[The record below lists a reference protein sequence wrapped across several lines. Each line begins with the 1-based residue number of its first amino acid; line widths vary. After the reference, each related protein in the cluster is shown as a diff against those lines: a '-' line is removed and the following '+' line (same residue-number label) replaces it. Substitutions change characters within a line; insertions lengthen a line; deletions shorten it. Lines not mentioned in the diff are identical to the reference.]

1 VINPVYNSDLPTRA
15 ELPST
20 RQLIR
25 STLIAAVSA
34 LVLLYTVVLPS
45 EYGVDPTGLGRIL
58 GLTEMG
64 EIKTRLA
71 KEAAEDAAA
80 AAANRPAPKAA
91 LPAASTA
98 NAPAMGASAPTPSA
112 PTPSAS
118 TPSASTPSASGAPA
132 WRDEMSFT
140 LAPGQGT
147 EIKLKMKQGETAL
160 FSWKVQGGVVN
171 FDTHGDGGGQSISY
185 EKGRAVAADDGELVA
200 AFTGNHGWFWRNRGK
215 ADVTVVL
222 QTGGAYSDIKRV
234 K

>member
-1 VINPVYNSDLPTRA
+1 MNSQVNTMYNSDIPARA
-15 ELPST
+15 ELPSS

-34 LVLLYTVVLPS
+34 VVLLYTVVLPS
-45 EYGVDPTGLGRIL
+45 EYGVDPTGIGRVL

-80 AAANRPAPKAA
+80 SQASQSEPAAAADNDQPVSAAPMATTPAQT
-91 LPAASTA
+91 PAA
-98 NAPAMGASAPTPSA
+98 
-112 PTPSAS
+112 PSAS
-118 TPSASTPSASGAPA
+118 ETGSTAT
-132 WRDEMSFT
+132 WRDEMTFT

-147 EIKLKMKQGETAL
+147 EIKLKMKEGEKAL
-160 FSWKVQGGVVN
+160 YSWTVKGGVVN
-171 FDTHGDGGGQSISY
+171 FDTHGDALGRSISY
-185 EKGRAVAADDGELVA
+185 EKGRGVASDEGGLIA
-200 AFTGNHGWFWRNRGK
+200 AFTGNHGWFWRNRGE

-222 QTGGAYSDIKRV
+222 KSGGAYSDIKRV

>member
-1 VINPVYNSDLPTRA
+1 MYNSETPTRA

-34 LVLLYTVVLPS
+34 VVLLYTVVLPS
-45 EYGVDPTGLGRIL
+45 EYGVDPTGLGRVL

-71 KEAAEDAAA
+71 KEAAEDATAA
-80 AAANRPAPKAA
+80 KA
-91 LPAASTA
+91 TR
-98 NAPAMGASAPTPSA
+98 SAPTAATA
-112 PTPSAS
+112 PHQAPVQTAPITDRSAS
-118 TPSASTPSASGAPA
+118 TPAATASGTQA

-140 LAPGQGT
+140 LTPGQGT
-147 EIKLKMKQGETAL
+147 EIKLKMKQGEKAL
-160 FSWKVQGGVVN
+160 FSWRVQGGVVN
-171 FDTHGDGGGQSISY
+171 FDTHGDAPGRSISY
-185 EKGRAVAADDGELVA
+185 KKGRAVAADDGELVA
-200 AFTGNHGWFWRNRGK
+200 SFTGNHGWYWRNRGK

-222 QTGGAYSDIKRV
+222 KTRGDYSDIKRM

>member
-1 VINPVYNSDLPTRA
+1 MNFQVNTMYNSDIPSRA
-15 ELPST
+15 ELPSS

-34 LVLLYTVVLPS
+34 VVLLYTVVLPS
-45 EYGVDPTGLGRIL
+45 EYGVDPTGIGRVL

-80 AAANRPAPKAA
+80 TQASQSDPAEAAGNE
-91 LPAASTA
+91 LSASTA
-98 NAPAMGASAPTPSA
+98 PVATTPVQTPAAQ
-112 PTPSAS
+112 SAS
-118 TPSASTPSASGAPA
+118 ETGSTAT
-132 WRDEMSFT
+132 WRDEMTFT

-147 EIKLKMKQGETAL
+147 EIKLKMKEGDRAL
-160 FSWKVQGGVVN
+160 YSWTVKGGVVN
-171 FDTHGDGGGQSISY
+171 FDTHGDALGRSISY
-185 EKGRAVAADDGELVA
+185 EKGRGVASDEGDLIA

-222 QTGGAYSDIKRV
+222 KTGGAYSDIKRV

>member
-1 VINPVYNSDLPTRA
+1 MINPVYNSDLPTRA

-80 AAANRPAPKAA
+80 AATNRPAPKAA

-98 NAPAMGASAPTPSA
+98 SAPAMGTSAPTPST
-112 PTPSAS
+112 PTPSTSTTSTS
-118 TPSASTPSASGAPA
+118 TPSATGAPA

>member
-1 VINPVYNSDLPTRA
+1 MNFQVNTMYNSDIPSRA
-15 ELPST
+15 ELPSS

-34 LVLLYTVVLPS
+34 VVLLYTVVLPS
-45 EYGVDPTGLGRIL
+45 EYGVDPTGIGRVL

-80 AAANRPAPKAA
+80 TQASQSDPAEAAGNGQS
-91 LPAASTA
+91 ASTA
-98 NAPAMGASAPTPSA
+98 PVATTPVQTPAAQ
-112 PTPSAS
+112 SAS
-118 TPSASTPSASGAPA
+118 ETGSTAT
-132 WRDEMSFT
+132 WRDEMTFT

-147 EIKLKMKQGETAL
+147 EIKLKMKEGDRAL
-160 FSWKVQGGVVN
+160 YSWTVKGGVVN
-171 FDTHGDGGGQSISY
+171 FDTHGDALGRSISY
-185 EKGRAVAADDGELVA
+185 EKGRGVASDEGDLIA

-222 QTGGAYSDIKRV
+222 KTGGAYSDIKRV

>member
-1 VINPVYNSDLPTRA
+1 MYNSQMPTRA

-34 LVLLYTVVLPS
+34 VVLLYTVVLPL
-45 EYGVDPTGLGRIL
+45 EYGIDPTGLGRVL

-80 AAANRPAPKAA
+80 AAAKRSAPSAA
-91 LPAASTA
+91 AAPTD
-98 NAPAMGASAPTPSA
+98 APTPTA
-112 PTPSAS
+112 PTTAAS
-118 TPSASTPSASGAPA
+118 VTAPAAMAPGTPA
-132 WRDEMSFT
+132 WRDELRFT
-140 LAPGQGT
+140 LTPGQGT
-147 EIKLKMKQGETAL
+147 EIKLKMKQGEKAL
-160 FSWKVQGGVVN
+160 FSWQVQGGVVN
-171 FDTHGDGGGQSISY
+171 FDTHGDAPGRSISY

-200 AFTGNHGWFWRNRGK
+200 SFTGNHGWYWRNRGK

-222 QTGGAYSDIKRV
+222 RTGGEYSDIKRM